1 MTCSGLDTSMTAF
14 TYRYDLFISY
24 SATQETDARAIHRML
39 DHEMAVFFAPETLPT
54 IDYEPEQ
61 YVEVLTES
69 LAASCQVLVLLSEK
83 FLESSWCQLELY
95 GYLNLCLADEAR
107 RLWIVALDPGI
118 EKKIGGQ
125 FVPLICSRDDAIAR
139 IRQRHKEGA
148 LKAGD
153 VVDHRPPRMFVA
165 LPLYELYE
173 PPGTRRRPPWGKDA
187 RAPHGMPGAPPF
199 DIYEKLV
206 REYMV
211 QLSRR
216 RADKTPDPLSLDEEE
231 HDLRLSIPMQG
242 VAKKYD
248 YMSRA
253 ARSDADDLLRMGF
266 LGHTGNS
273 ARLDGRYMF
282 ARSMQAQLQG
292 RRNWEVDVWDPLGR
306 IWMGQLGEIHRLEQ
320 AIAAAPSPSS
330 IHVLVFKVELARAK
344 YLTKDYAG
352 ALEVLEALDIE
363 GEARLVQQCCLAR
376 LGRLTDAERTAN
388 RNSDVRVTHIR
399 MHSPLED
406 RDQLDFWAE
415 GLKMAGY
422 RD

>member
-1 MTCSGLDTSMTAF
+1 
-14 TYRYDLFISY
+14 
-24 SATQETDARAIHRML
+24 
-39 DHEMAVFFAPETLPT
+39 
-54 IDYEPEQ
+54 
-61 YVEVLTES
+61 
-69 LAASCQVLVLLSEK
+69 VLLSEK

-95 GYLNLCLADEAR
+95 GYFNLCLAEEER
-107 RLWIVALDPGI
+107 RLWIAALDPGI

-125 FVPLICSRDDAIAR
+125 FVPLIYPRDDAIER
-139 IRQRHKEGA
+139 IRQRHKDGV

-153 VVDHRPPRMFVA
+153 VAAHRPPRMFVA

-173 PPGTRRRPPWGKDA
+173 PPGSRRRPPWGKDA
-187 RAPHGMPGAPPF
+187 RAPHGIPGAPPF

-216 RADKTPDPLSLDEEE
+216 RAGKDSDPFPLDGEEPE
-231 HDLRLSIPMQG
+231 LQLSIPMQG
-242 VAKKYD
+242 VAKKYE
-248 YMSRA
+248 YMQRA
-253 ARSDADDLLRMGF
+253 ARSDADHLLRMGF

-273 ARLDGRYMF
+273 PGRLDGRYMF
-282 ARSMQAQLQG
+282 ARSIQAQLHG
-292 RRNWEVDVWDPLGR
+292 RRDWEVDVWDPLGR

-344 YLTKDYAG
+344 FLTKDYAG
-352 ALEVLEALDIE
+352 ALDVLEALDIE

-406 RDQLDFWAE
+406 RDQLDFWVE
-415 GLKMAGY
+415 GLRMAGY